1 MYHDLYKFGKAYQE
15 ELQRTAS
22 RFDKQEI
29 EGRRQRRSQEQ
40 GLLARLVGLLVGRRK
55 ATRPDTGPSFRE
67 PHSTFSR

>member
-22 RFDKQEI
+22 RFDKHEI
-29 EGRRQRRSQEQ
+29 EGRKQRPSQEQ
-40 GLLARLVGLLVGRRK
+40 GLLARLVGLLLGRRK
-55 ATRPDTGPSFRE
+55 NSRPDYGPSIRD